1 MARKYSS
8 ISVATTLNGTISSST
23 TTIQVAAG
31 TAALLLGGV
40 TLAVGNV
47 DQFAIAIDPDTA
59 SEEIVFVTGVSG
71 DIFTVVR
78 GRASSTA
85 ISHTTGATIQHV
97 LTGEDL
103 DYFNNQAAATF
114 ITAKGDILAGTASGA
129 IDNLPVGANGTAL
142 VANSATATGLNW
154 ATPTDTTK
162 IPLATATT
170 KGDLLVAT
178 ASATIVRQ
186 GVGADG
192 FILTADSTQ
201 TNGIKWAALDT
212 GNVEMPFIMGAY

>member
-23 TTIQVAAG
+23 TTITVASG
-31 TAALLLGGV
+31 TASLLLGGV
-40 TLAVGNV
+40 SLSVGNV

-71 DIFTVVR
+71 DILTVVR

-85 ISHTTGATIQHV
+85 ITHTTGASIQHV

-103 DYFNNQAAATF
+103 DYFNNLSPTVYV
-114 ITAKGDILAGTASGA
+114 TTKGDLLAGTASATISRLG
-129 IDNLPVGANGTAL
+129 VGTNGQAL

-178 ASATIVRQ
+178 ASATIARQ
-186 GVGADG
+186 GIGTNG
-192 FILTADSTQ
+192 QLLTADSTV
-201 TNGIKWAALDT
+201 TNGLKWADLDT
-212 GNVEMPFIMGAY
+212 GNSLYPIIMNAY

>member
-40 TLAVGNV
+40 TLAAGNV

-59 SEEIVFVTGVSG
+59 SEEICFVTAVSG
-71 DIFTVVR
+71 DILTIVR

-85 ISHTTGATIQHV
+85 ITHTTGATIQHV

-103 DYFNNQAAATF
+103 DYFNNQAAASYV
-114 ITAKGDILAGTASGA
+114 TAKGDLLAATGPGA
-129 IDNLPVGANGTAL
+129 IARRSVGTNDQAL
-142 VANSATATGLNW
+142 VADSTAATGVSYKGVVL
-154 ATPTDTTK
+154 TTSFV
-162 IPLATATT
+162 
-170 KGDLLVAT
+170 KGAIAVGT
-178 ASATIVRQ
+178 GSGTYTIQ
-186 GVGADG
+186 TIGSDG
-192 FILTADSTQ
+192 TVLTADSTQ
-201 TNGIKWAALDT
+201 ADGLKWAAVDT
-212 GNVEMPFIMGAY
+212 GNVELPFIMQAY

>member
-23 TTIQVAAG
+23 TTIQVATG

-40 TLAVGNV
+40 TLAAGNV
-47 DQFAIAIDPDTA
+47 DQFAIAINPDTA
-59 SEEIVFVTGVSG
+59 SEEICFVTAVSG
-71 DIFTVVR
+71 DILTVVR
-78 GRASSTA
+78 ARASSTA
-85 ISHTTGATIQHV
+85 LSHTTGATIQHV

-103 DYFNNQAAATF
+103 DYFNSQAAASF

-129 IDNLPVGANGTAL
+129 IDNLAVGANGTAL

-162 IPLATATT
+162 IPLSTVTT
-170 KGDLLVAT
+170 KGDLIVAT
-178 ASATIVRQ
+178 ASGTVARQ
-186 GVGADG
+186 AVGSNG
-192 FILTADSTQ
+192 QVLTVDSTQ
-201 TNGIKWAALDT
+201 TNGVKWAGLDV
-212 GNVEMPFIMGAY
+212 GSELIPLIMNAY

>member
-23 TTIQVAAG
+23 TTIQVATG

-40 TLAVGNV
+40 TLTAGNV

-59 SEEIVFVTGVSG
+59 SEEICFITAVSG

-85 ISHTTGATIQHV
+85 ITHTTGATIQHV

-103 DYFNNQAAATF
+103 DYYYQTRV
-114 ITAKGDILAGTASGA
+114 LADGA
-129 IDNLPVGANGTAL
+129 IQKSV
-142 VANSATATGLNW
+142 
-154 ATPTDTTK
+154 
-162 IPLATATT
+162 ATT
-170 KGDLLVAT
+170 KGDILVAT
-178 ASATIVRQ
+178 GSATLVRQ
-186 GVGADG
+186 GVGANG
-192 FILTADSTQ
+192 TVLTADSAEADGVKWQAIDFSAGSQQ
-201 TNGIKWAALDT
+201 TEI
-212 GNVEMPFIMGAY
+212 PFIMGAY